1 MVRPRPAPARPLIPD
16 LPLGKPLK
24 IPGLE
29 GTDPAYSPTFSPDL
43 KVVVLSRFT
52 GTRGGYDLVTADRD
66 DIRKPFANLRPVK
79 GCDTAESETC
89 PALSPDL
96 LELVFVR
103 SDRTRNLGS
112 LLVHARRDSADADFQ
127 EARAFETSGLFNKP
141 MRLDTPQWVDEGR
154 GLLYLAVNID
164 ASSQGDRHY
173 LLSKRRRA
181 YAGRSSGRPP
191 CPSRT
196 PGR

>member
-1 MVRPRPAPARPLIPD
+1 MIPD

-112 LLVHARRDSADADFQ
+112 LLVQRGATRPTRTF
-127 EARAFETSGLFNKP
+127 RKP
-141 MRLDTPQWVDEGR
+141 
-154 GLLYLAVNID
+154 
-164 ASSQGDRHY
+164 
-173 LLSKRRRA
+173 
-181 YAGRSSGRPP
+181 GRSRPP
-191 CPSRT
+191 GSSTSP
-196 PGR
+196 